1 MEGIFLFRPDKGKI
15 NPYNKTDFD
24 RYLLQNEG
32 IELIGHFE
40 ESANSSEKMKLYAFF
55 NGPILDCAMIGFR
68 KKGYTG
74 DKVVC
79 AYRLLA
85 ELAKKT
91 VVNPNGKVEV
101 MVMRQSDMSMKRYH
115 QFVSDALL
123 FLEEE
128 LEMEVPDAQTYKDLL
143 FFKAKKEQK
152 NRK

>member
-1 MEGIFLFRPDKGKI
+1 LEGIYLFRPEKGRL
-15 NPYNKTDFD
+15 NPYNKPDFEK
-24 RYLLQNEG
+24 YILENEG

-40 ESANSSEKMKLYAFF
+40 ESANSSEKMKLYAYF
-55 NGPILDCAMIGFR
+55 NGPLLGAAMAGYR

-101 MVMRQSDMSMKRYH
+101 QVMRQSDMSVKRYH
-115 QFVSDALL
+115 QFICDCIL
-123 FLEEE
+123 FLEQE
-128 LEMEVPDAQTYKDLL
+128 LDMEAPDAQTYKDLL
-143 FFKAKKEQK
+143 YFKARKNKKS
-152 NRK
+152 